1 MTIRSAQVTIGALAC
16 LLTSSWTNAQT
27 MKPFRSPGLPADGAA
42 LPGAPR
48 EVPRGTDPAAGQRLY
63 SATSPQANANLPV
76 QTLDVPGGGGPRHAV
91 LGPGDDLLPGNYIYI
106 GDDFANPQAPPEFIL
121 LLQVDGNLVLYQANG
136 SEYEGHWAISNP
148 VPLTAPDGTKGF
160 AYPMWATHTNGKSV
174 ARLSMQTDGNLVLYD
189 YQHHPVWASGTN
201 GHPGAYLVIQKDG
214 NAVIYKGIT
223 PLWATNTVG
232 N

>member
-63 SATSPQANANLPV
+63 SATSQQANANLPV

-106 GDDFANPQAPPEFIL
+106 GDDFANPQAPTEFIL
-121 LLQVDGNLVLYQANG
+121 LLQVDGNLVLYQATLASG
-136 SEYEGHWAISNP
+136 YKSSRFSWLEIASDCSWEPTRPRACKTGTFSNR
-148 VPLTAPDGTKGF
+148 L
-160 AYPMWATHTNGKSV
+160 
-174 ARLSMQTDGNLVLYD
+174 RLSTCRISCRL
-189 YQHHPVWASGTN
+189 AS
-201 GHPGAYLVIQKDG
+201 
-214 NAVIYKGIT
+214 T
-223 PLWATNTVG
+223 PSRFLKMATST
-232 N
+232 